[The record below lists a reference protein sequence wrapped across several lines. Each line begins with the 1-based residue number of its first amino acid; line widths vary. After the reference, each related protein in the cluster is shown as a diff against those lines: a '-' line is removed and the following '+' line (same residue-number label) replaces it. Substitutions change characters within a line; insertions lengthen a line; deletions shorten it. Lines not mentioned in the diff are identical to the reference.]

1 MTDVKKAA
9 QGSTV
14 PATVKARL
22 DEYVNK
28 TLEHLQSL
36 NEQGNLDLPKD
47 YSMENAIKG
56 ASLKLQMLEDKNKRP
71 AIEVCTPTSIV
82 NAMMAMV
89 IDGLSVWKQQGYF
102 IVYGDKLNWQP
113 DYRGHILLAKRHA
126 DVKEVNAQVIYSED
140 KFTYNVDV
148 TTGRQKLIAHETALE
163 NQDINKIKGAYAV
176 VVFNDGT
183 TQLTVMTMPQ
193 IKKAWLQGFGGG
205 NTGAHQNFT
214 DEMCKKT
221 VINRATKVLIGS
233 SDDSEVGEE
242 DKAVT
247 TRDNTVKEK
256 GGKKELNVED
266 TTFTEIK
273 DPEPTKK
280 AKTEESA
287 PEPIKK
293 EEAHQA
299 EIPET
304 PEY

>member
-273 DPEPTKK
+273 DTEPSKK
-280 AKTEESA
+280 VKTEEPA